1 MRRSTLNSLLL
12 VTCVILVSS
21 CRPKKEIVK
30 APEVV
35 KTTVE
40 VVPDKKMENLG
51 TLLAKDIPFNTLSLR
66 GKADL
71 NMNGEENSVTINIR
85 IKKDEKIWFSVTALG
100 GAVEVA
106 RGIITPDSLRLM
118 NRLQKKYVKKPFSY
132 IHAYTDEQINFGWLQ
147 SILVGNTIKNFMI
160 EESDLKQADGV
171 WVLSGTQKGLAY
183 NSMFNTLLKPVQ
195 LTLNDAKAGQGLK
208 VNYDKYTPINDALF
222 PSILKINSAVGN
234 KKISLAVDF
243 VKIDYNVAV
252 DFPFTVPKSFEL
264 IN

>member
-1 MRRSTLNSLLL
+1 MLLA
-12 VTCVILVSS
+12 CVLFVAS

-30 APEVV
+30 APQ
-35 KTTVE
+35 TVDTPAP
-40 VVPDKKMENLG
+40 VANKKAENIAMLLG
-51 TLLAKDIPFNTLSLR
+51 KDIPFNTLSLR

-71 NMNGEENSVTINIR
+71 NLNGDENSVTINLR

-106 RGIITPDSLRLM
+106 RGVITPDSLKLM
-118 NRLQKKYVKKPFSY
+118 NRLRKKFVRKPFSY
-132 IHAYTDEQINFGWLQ
+132 IHAYTNEQINFGWLQ
-147 SILVGNTIKNFMI
+147 SILVGNSIKDFMV
-160 EESDLKQADGV
+160 EKSELKQENGV
-171 WVLSGTQKGLAY
+171 WVLNGTEKGLAY
-183 NSMFNTLLKPVQ
+183 NTLFNTLLKPVQ

-208 VNYDKYTPINDALF
+208 VNYDKYTPVNDALF
-222 PSILKINSAVGN
+222 PSNLKINSAVGN

-243 VKIDYNVAV
+243 IKIDYNVAV